1 MTAQSQKESLP
12 NFETA
17 ISELESIV
25 NQMETGN
32 LPLEASLNAYMRGAE
47 LLQICQKSL
56 TDAEQQVRL
65 LNDANNLMVF
75 QPSNKQGQ

>member
-1 MTAQSQKESLP
+1 MTAQTQTEAIP
-12 NFETA
+12 DFETA
-17 ISELESIV
+17 IAELESIV
-25 NQMETGN
+25 NQMEAGN
-32 LPLEASLNAYMRGAE
+32 LPLEASLNAYVRGAE

-65 LNDANNLMVF
+65 LNDANSLMVF

>member
-1 MTAQSQKESLP
+1 
-12 NFETA
+12 
-17 ISELESIV
+17 
-25 NQMETGN
+25 METGN